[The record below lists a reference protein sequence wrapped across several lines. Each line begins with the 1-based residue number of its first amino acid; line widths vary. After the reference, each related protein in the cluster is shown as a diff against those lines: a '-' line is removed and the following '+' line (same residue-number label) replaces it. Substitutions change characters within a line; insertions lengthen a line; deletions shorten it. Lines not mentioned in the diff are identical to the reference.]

1 MKTNYLFPSKYKKIG
16 LIFFIPSF
24 ILGLTSMFFE
34 YEPSFLDF
42 KMPSFF
48 LDKCFYEA
56 SLFLEKGI
64 FGFEKDNILNEIL
77 GVILIV
83 SSILLAFS
91 KEKIEDEFISKI
103 RLESLAWAVYLNY
116 AVLLFSFLFL
126 YGFSFLLILEFNM
139 FTVLIF
145 FICRFNWKL
154 RKLRKL

>member
-1 MKTNYLFPSKYKKIG
+1 MKTNYLFPSKYKEIG

-24 ILGLTSMFFE
+24 ILGLMSMFFE
-34 YEPSFLDF
+34 FEPSFLDF
-42 KMPSFF
+42 NMPTFF
-48 LDKCFYEA
+48 LDRCFYEA
-56 SLFLEKGI
+56 SLFPKDGVL
-64 FGFEKDNILNEIL
+64 GFEENNILNEIL

-103 RLESLAWAVYLNY
+103 RLESLAWSVYLNY

-126 YGFSFLLILEFNM
+126 YGFNFLLILEFNM

-145 FICRFNWKL
+145 FISRFNWKL